1 MYEDTHVG
9 DFTFF
14 DDHYIR
20 YARYDEKKDRIIYC
34 RYSYDGSSGET
45 FDTLPDGTPFEI
57 FGWNLKQNGL
67 FSNTEPNGGVYV
79 AEDDTRLMY
88 PTDRA
93 TYVPIRYKDSFCF
106 QPRNTEVVRLGK
118 DPNTGDAVMSIA
130 IDNEWY
136 VLSKDG
142 SYKHYSVDC
151 DYDFQIVAIYENIVL
166 GRIYYKLSE
175 NGDCILSGY
184 PSVPDIVRIDL
195 DTGKAT
201 FYNTSMRNG
210 FIFKQTTLEVTVHEN

>member
-1 MYEDTHVG
+1 
-9 DFTFF
+9 
-14 DDHYIR
+14 
-20 YARYDEKKDRIIYC
+20 
-34 RYSYDGSSGET
+34 
-45 FDTLPDGTPFEI
+45 
-57 FGWNLKQNGL
+57 
-67 FSNTEPNGGVYV
+67 
-79 AEDDTRLMY
+79 
-88 PTDRA
+88 
-93 TYVPIRYKDSFCF
+93 
-106 QPRNTEVVRLGK
+106 
-118 DPNTGDAVMSIA
+118 MSIA

-151 DYDFQIVAIYENIVL
+151 DYHFQIVAIYENIVL